1 MEKLMKKIDNDIEL
15 MNLSLRS
22 IAEKNNVDYSVIR
35 NGVKGKTAE
44 MKFENFLKLV
54 AEVYKDANK
63 KRECITEFVKKC
75 RMPLNTKK
83 CLVYCQC
90 AGEFVAADELIIN
103 QKESIRIKKKDKKQ
117 QNFYKKMQE
126 QIK

>member
-63 KRECITEFVKKC
+63 KRECITEFVKK
-75 RMPLNTKK
+75 
-83 CLVYCQC
+83 
-90 AGEFVAADELIIN
+90 
-103 QKESIRIKKKDKKQ
+103 
-117 QNFYKKMQE
+117 
-126 QIK
+126 